1 MSMKIS
7 DIEFYGS
14 IYKIGG
20 TSSQFLKAD
29 GSIDSSAYITLGSL
43 SVTAPL
49 TYNSGTGAL
58 NINQATSL
66 TSGWLSYTDWVTFNG
81 KQAAGNYV
89 TTDTTQTISG
99 AKTFS
104 TQVWIG
110 ANAVIGSTNG
120 QIQFEAASSSDLFIS
135 CIPSTRTLQIRN
147 GNAGAPNYSA
157 CGLVTGYLDLRGNC
171 SIDTAAQSVYNISL
185 KRTIDGELI
194 NAQISNSNVMSL
206 IAGGAGT
213 PDGSYGILTLGKN
226 GYDKMGFNADGN
238 SWISTAPAFSSNGN
252 YALSSTNNITINASQ
267 TFNSGGIWGS
277 TNATNLVNW
286 NGSNTIPT
294 GAIMAGEICVN
305 RHIFKAASLTITYS
319 QSTGIRASAALQV
332 LQQTG
337 GNYAGTISHGAG
349 LFIQGVYPTTAYN
362 TTFTNYYGLLINPLD
377 EWGGVTLTNR
387 WGIYQAGASDKN
399 YLAANLGVGKL
410 LNSWGGSLSA
420 LQVGTRG
427 VIWGRDSDGLVVFG
441 NNSYFDGTYDKQILT
456 GLSNR
461 MYFVNGQ
468 VNFEVAAST
477 AAGSNTPW
485 VTSMQISAANEIT
498 SWNGEMYFKRSAFAH
513 YGHIYMGSDSH
524 FYIRNSG
531 AFNMYLQAAGV
542 NQIILQNDGVT
553 KISNLRVGST
563 YVEFSNNLNGSF
575 NANQWYI
582 ICESSEVAG
591 GFYIVDLY
599 YDTYSSGGGTYFCT
613 VCSVPFYWSGQAGG
627 SNSTDTINFPPML
640 GVGHHGLGAIPTIR
654 LRLEQGSSG
663 GRQYLEWNAPQANSG
678 INGTAGKTITFR
690 LRRIGG

>member
-1 MSMKIS
+1 MKIS

-14 IYKIGG
+14 VYKKGG
-20 TSSQFLKAD
+20 TSGQFLKAD

-49 TYNSGTGAL
+49 TYNSSTGAF
-58 NINQATSL
+58 NINQATST
-66 TSGWLSYTDWVTFNG
+66 TSGWLSYDDWVTFNG

-99 AKTFS
+99 AKTFT
-104 TQVWIG
+104 TQLWIG

-120 QIQFEAASSSDLFIS
+120 QIQMEAAASSDLFIS
-135 CIPSTRTLQIRN
+135 CIAGTRTLQIRN
-147 GNAGAPNYSA
+147 GNAGAPNYGA
-157 CGLVTGYLDLRGNC
+157 CGLITGYIELRNNLLVSTNDVPSSNNIDLARN
-171 SIDTAAQSVYNISL
+171 N
-185 KRTIDGELI
+185 DGYLI
-194 NAQISNSNVMSL
+194 NATISSSNVMSL

-238 SWISTAPAFSSNGN
+238 SWISTAPSFSSNGN

-286 NGSNTIPT
+286 NGSNTIPS
-294 GAIMAGEICVN
+294 GATMAGEICVN
-305 RHIFKAASLTITYS
+305 RHIFKASSLTITYS

-399 YLAANLGVGKL
+399 YLAGSLGVGKL

-427 VIWGRDSDGLVVFG
+427 AIWARDSDGLVVFG
-441 NNSYFDGTYDKQILT
+441 SNSYFDGTYDKQILT
-456 GLSNR
+456 GYSNR
-461 MYFVNGQ
+461 IYFLNGQ
-468 VNFEVAAST
+468 MTFETAAST
-477 AAGSNTPW
+477 SGGSNTPW
-485 VTSMQISAANEIT
+485 ATTMTISAANEIT
-498 SWNGEMYFKRSAFAH
+498 SWNGEMYFKRSAFAN
-513 YGHIYMGSDSH
+513 YGHIYCGSDRH
-524 FYIRNSG
+524 FYLRNSG
-531 AFNMYLQAAGV
+531 AYNMYLQTNGV

-553 KISNLRVGST
+553 KVSNLRTST
-563 YVEFSNNLNGSF
+563 LY
-575 NANQWYI
+575 
-582 ICESSEVAG
+582 SEYTKVVSGG
-591 GFYIVDLY
+591 GFTAGTWYEVVNTSILDQAGTYMITAYV
-599 YDTYSSGGGTYFCT
+599 DTYAIGGGTYFST
-613 VCSVPFYWSGQAGG
+613 FSSVPFYWFAGG
-627 SNSTDTINFPPML
+627 SNSGDILYLPSMFGT
-640 GVGHHGLGAIPTIR
+640 GHHGLGGCIDIR
-654 LRLEQGSSG
+654 LRLEQNVYGSK
-663 GRQYLEWNAPQANSG
+663 QYIEWSPRSTLG
-678 INGTAGKTITFR
+678 TINGGGGQNITIYVKR
-690 LRRIGG
+690 LGA

>member
-1 MSMKIS
+1 MKIS

-58 NINQATSL
+58 NINQATSM

-104 TQVWIG
+104 TQLWIG
-110 ANAVIGSTNG
+110 ANAVIGATNG
-120 QIQFEAASSSDLFIS
+120 QIQFDAAASSDLFIS
-135 CIPSTRTLQIRN
+135 CIPSTRTVQIRN
-147 GNAGAPNYSA
+147 GNSGAPNYAA

-171 SIDTAAQSVYNISL
+171 SIDTAAQSVNNISL

-194 NAQISNSNVMSL
+194 NAQISSSNVMSL

-238 SWISTAPAFSSNGN
+238 SWISTAPTFSSNGN

-286 NGSNTIPT
+286 NGSNTIPS
-294 GAIMAGEICVN
+294 GATMAGEICVN
-305 RHIFKAASLTITYS
+305 RHIFKASSLTITYS

-387 WGIYQAGASDKN
+387 WGIYQSGASDKN
-399 YLAANLGVGKL
+399 YFAANTLIGSTTNTDPVFKFQVGNGTADTRSLFSSSNPYSIGIQNGSSVLWYIGVNASTSTSGMQFYNNYGNKA
-410 LNSWGGSLSA
+410 SLS
-420 LQVGTRG
+420 
-427 VIWGRDSDGLVVFG
+427 
-441 NNSYFDGTYDKQILT
+441 
-456 GLSNR
+456 LS
-461 MYFVNGQ
+461 
-468 VNFEVAAST
+468 T
-477 AAGSNTPW
+477 D
-485 VTSMQISAANEIT
+485 NEIT
-498 SWNGEMYFKRSAFAH
+498 SLDGEMYFKRTAFAN
-513 YGHIYMGSDSH
+513 YGHIYCGSDRH

-531 AFNMYLQAAGV
+531 AYNMYLQAAGV

-553 KISNLRVGST
+553 KISNLRVSST

-575 NANQWYI
+575 NANQWYSF
-582 ICESSEVAG
+582 CESSELAA

-613 VCSVPFYWSGQAGG
+613 VCSVPFYWSGAAGG
-627 SNSTDTINFPPML
+627 SNSGDTINFPPML

-654 LRLEQGSSG
+654 LRLETGSSG

-690 LRRIGG
+690 IRRIGG